1 MYPFFRSRLLLALCL
16 LTSANAWGASPFF
29 NVLDYGAHNDGSVSS
44 TEAIRSAIQAAK
56 VVGGG
61 TVYFPPGN
69 YVTGPIELVNNLVL
83 YIDAG
88 ATLRFPA
95 TRLPFTNGREQGI
108 ECLTPVPLIGGRNLQ
123 NVTITGRGVLTTDNA
138 EWLKVMPRTLASKIR
153 PGVRV
158 WPELGTPSTRSRGE
172 DARAGRRLPEG
183 GAGTPAVL
191 RPHDGQH
198 QRSHRGDSLCGF
210 IDVDDP
216 SPVFG

>member
-1 MYPFFRSRLLLALCL
+1 MHPDRKSFSTKAAIVASMSCMRALVSRTSRSRLLLVL
-16 LTSANAWGASPFF
+16 LLLIGANTWGAAPFF
-29 NVLDYGAHNDGSVSS
+29 NVLDYGAFKDGSATS

-56 VVGGG
+56 AAGGG

-95 TRLPFTNGREQGI
+95 AKLPFTKGREQGI

-138 EWLKVMPRTLASKIR
+138 EWLKIMPRTKRLGPIR
-153 PGVRV
+153 G
-158 WPELGTPSTRSRGE
+158 LRSGPIGSACCKTSR
-172 DARAGRRLPEG
+172 
-183 GAGTPAVL
+183 
-191 RPHDGQH
+191 
-198 QRSHRGDSLCGF
+198 
-210 IDVDDP
+210 
-216 SPVFG
+216 